1 MILGEVSAL
10 MAAMSYSYSSNVY
23 SFSVKQSTPI
33 LINLQR
39 GLISGTL
46 MLITLLLL
54 GDSIFPQNSLENY
67 LILIFSGIFGI
78 GIGDCFY
85 FKAIDLLGARKTLLL
100 QTMAPLFT
108 GIISYLYFGTTLS
121 LE

>member
-23 SFSVKQSTPI
+23 SFSVKQSTPV

-54 GDSIFPQNSLENY
+54 GDAIFP
-67 LILIFSGIFGI
+67 
-78 GIGDCFY
+78 
-85 FKAIDLLGARKTLLL
+85 
-100 QTMAPLFT
+100 
-108 GIISYLYFGTTLS
+108 
-121 LE
+121 